1 MDSVKLLP
9 RRDIDKEITGKDSDA
24 IEKYWVFEFS
34 DAPVILPK
42 TITKSYEEHF
52 NFKLIPAE
60 RLPEISHWDEIQGNL
75 ELYKDL
81 SPIW

>member
-1 MDSVKLLP
+1 
-9 RRDIDKEITGKDSDA
+9 
-24 IEKYWVFEFS
+24 VFEFS
-34 DAPVILPK
+34 GTPVLLHN
-42 TITKSYEEHF
+42 TITKPYEEHF
-52 NFKLIPAE
+52 NFKLIQAE